1 MVLLDPTEGREQHG
15 HRAVLVVSPGA
26 FNEAAKLPVI
36 LPITS
41 GGEFRR
47 LGCNPGNVPLLLGL
61 HPSLLLCVSTVGFFA
76 ESAVLGLHPSLLLY
90 ACTLDFAADSPSRP
104 YQSAL

>member
-47 LGCNPGNVPLLLGL
+47 LGCNPGISLAYENL
-61 HPSLLLCVSTVGFFA
+61 HPHPDSRRNLLFHR
-76 ESAVLGLHPSLLLY
+76 ESGQASW
-90 ACTLDFAADSPSRP
+90 
-104 YQSAL
+104 